1 MRKEEEKP
9 ERDILKLTIFLI
21 VSFSTCSSK
30 PQISILILHKAQK
43 YGDSLQLRR
52 WDIGIT
58 CIWEKKKTVIKS
70 SFFFFQIHQPDRKVV
85 FFVLPSLD
93 H

>member
-1 MRKEEEKP
+1 MQKEEEKP

-21 VSFSTCSSK
+21 VSFSTCSPK

-43 YGDSLQLRR
+43 YGYSLQLRR

-58 CIWEKKKTVIKS
+58 SIWEKKKTVIK
-70 SFFFFQIHQPDRKVV
+70 
-85 FFVLPSLD
+85 
-93 H
+93 

>member
-21 VSFSTCSSK
+21 VSFSTYSSK

-58 CIWEKKKTVIKS
+58 SIWEKKKKLLLS
-70 SFFFFQIHQPDRKVV
+70 NLFFF
-85 FFVLPSLD
+85 
-93 H
+93 

>member
-1 MRKEEEKP
+1 MQKEEEKP
-9 ERDILKLTIFLI
+9 ERDVLKLTIFLI
-21 VSFSTCSSK
+21 VSFSTYSSK

-58 CIWEKKKTVIKS
+58 SIWEKKNTS
-70 SFFFFQIHQPDRKVV
+70 A
-85 FFVLPSLD
+85 
-93 H
+93 

>member
-1 MRKEEEKP
+1 MQKEEEKP

-43 YGDSLQLRR
+43 YGYSLQLRR

-58 CIWEKKKTVIKS
+58 SIWEKKKTVIK
-70 SFFFFQIHQPDRKVV
+70 
-85 FFVLPSLD
+85 
-93 H
+93 